1 MFLFHTLELLMV
13 VLLSPPQTLPS
24 LTLVYANM
32 QALAE
37 PARMLLHYAGVP
49 FEDVSA
55 WDHYGLPWREGGK
68 QEAPFGRVP
77 VLVVDGTHSFDQS
90 GAIQRYLA
98 RLTGTCPAD
107 PVVAAQADALC
118 DHAGELFVLSN
129 PCANFFRGERFT
141 AQVETFK
148 KAFQPRLPHF
158 SRSLAAYPDGPFFFG
173 SAPVYC
179 DFSLFHHFQIA
190 TYLDPEI
197 FAGHADLCAFMDA
210 MQGLPGLAEYLATR
224 LALQGVGTAPVLVQG
239 DRTVTPGF
247 A

>member
-1 MFLFHTLELLMV
+1 MV

-118 DHAGELFVLSN
+118 DHAGELRPVEPLRQLL
-129 PCANFFRGERFT
+129 RGERFT
-141 AQVETFK
+141 AQVEAFK
-148 KAFQPRLPHF
+148 KVSSHDCRT
-158 SRSLAAYPDGPFFFG
+158 SRAASAAYPDGPFFLGLRRCTATFVV
-173 SAPVYC
+173 PPLPDC
-179 DFSLFHHFQIA
+179 DL
-190 TYLDPEI
+190 PRPR
-197 FAGHADLCAFMDA
+197 DL
-210 MQGLPGLAEYLATR
+210 R
-224 LALQGVGTAPVLVQG
+224 GTP
-239 DRTVTPGF
+239 
-247 A
+247 

>member
-1 MFLFHTLELLMV
+1 MV
-13 VLLSPPQTLPS
+13 AVLPTPNTLPS

-49 FEDVSA
+49 FTDVHA

-68 QEAPFGRVP
+68 QRTPFGRVP
-77 VLVVDGTHSFDQS
+77 VLVVNGTQSFDQS

-141 AQVETFK
+141 AQVEAFQ
-148 KAFQPRLPHF
+148 KAFRPRLAHF
-158 SRSLAAYPDGPFFFG
+158 SRSLAAHPEGPFFFG
-173 SAPVYC
+173 TAPLYC

-190 TYLDPEI
+190 TYLDPEVFSEHPDI
-197 FAGHADLCAFMDA
+197 QAFMDA
-210 MQGLPGLAEYLATR
+210 MEVLPGLAAYLADR
-224 LALQGVGTAPVLVQG
+224 LSLQGVGTAPVLVHG
-239 DRTVTPGF
+239 DRIVKPGF